1 MSKSTLTFITK
12 KHKYIFLHIPKAAG
26 VSIETSMY
34 KAGIINDL
42 EWGNIKSLNYFLS
55 KMRKRMPLI
64 SGKPQWGIQTLRVLE
79 YIKSG
84 HLSYLDIVPHIPDL
98 SSYKIY
104 AIARD
109 PVEAC
114 ISRFNFIN
122 SKGNSHQ
129 ALNLKKSRY
138 NSFTSF
144 VDNLELIKSRS
155 QVSYVFNAAG
165 SIPENTQVFKMNNIS
180 EFMKAFEKEHG
191 IKLNIQHRNKG
202 RLEQFTPSKENIEK
216 IKRIY
221 KYDYEKIFLS

>member
-12 KHKYIFLHIPKAAG
+12 KHKYIFLHIPKSAG

-42 EWGNIKSLNYFLS
+42 EWGNLKSLNYLFS
-55 KMRKRMPLI
+55 KIRKRLPLI
-64 SGKPQWGIQTLRVLE
+64 IGKPRWGIQTLRILE

-84 HLSYLDIVPHIPDL
+84 HLNYLDIVPHIPEL
-98 SSYKIY
+98 SSFKIY

-129 ALNLKKSRY
+129 GLNLNKSRY
-138 NSFTSF
+138 DSFTSF

-165 SIPENTQVFKMNNIS
+165 DIPENTQIFKLSNIS
-180 EFMKAFEKEHG
+180 EFIEAFEKEHG
-191 IKLNIQHRNKG
+191 IKLNIQHKNKG
-202 RLEQFTPSKENIEK
+202 ILEKFTPSKEDIKK
-216 IKRIY
+216 IKNIY
-221 KYDYEKIFLS
+221 KYDYEKIFFD